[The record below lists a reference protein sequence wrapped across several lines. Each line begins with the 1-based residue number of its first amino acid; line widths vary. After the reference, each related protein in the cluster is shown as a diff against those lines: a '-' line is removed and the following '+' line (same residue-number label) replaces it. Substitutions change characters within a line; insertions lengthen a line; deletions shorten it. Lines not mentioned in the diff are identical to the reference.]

1 MTEKFPLDDIDRKII
16 SYLKV
21 NSKTKLTTLS
31 KKLNIPVSTIHTRIK
46 KLEKEGII
54 KKYTI
59 EIDYKKIGYEIQ
71 AFILIKYDAN
81 SIKTQRD
88 LLKELLRLPNVDKG
102 YIITGEWDILLMCRF
117 QTIDDL
123 SRFILDRLR
132 NIGGVKETYTL
143 VVLQEE

>member
-31 KKLNIPVSTIHTRIK
+31 KRLNIPVSTIHTRIK

>member
-71 AFILIKYDAN
+71 TFILIKYDAN